1 LEALVKCRA
10 AFARNPLLWTV
21 TGKFAGQSNLSF
33 RLADG
38 PGITD
43 EPKAARGLRS
53 DWLASEHVLE
63 TYRGSKHSGFAAT
76 LSSQLQT

>member
-1 LEALVKCRA
+1 MDAGARQSPIARHQVTA
-10 AFARNPLLWTV
+10 ASGTLTAVHRD
-21 TGKFAGQSNLSF
+21 SF
-33 RLADG
+33 RVADN

-53 DWLASEHVLE
+53 DWLATEHVLQ

-76 LSSQLQT
+76 LCSQLQT